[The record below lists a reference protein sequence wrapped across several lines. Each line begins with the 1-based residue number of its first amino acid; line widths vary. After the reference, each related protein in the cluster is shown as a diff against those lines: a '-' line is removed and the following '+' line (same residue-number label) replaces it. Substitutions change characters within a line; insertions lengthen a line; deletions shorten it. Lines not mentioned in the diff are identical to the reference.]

1 MPVAYLAL
9 ARGDSRTYLMME
21 VAYNVFLILV
31 VPLAYYFG
39 GLQTT
44 GWALSAAGLFDFL
57 IVNIF
62 YCRKYAYRF
71 QKLAFRPISCTFS
84 CLWWRWSRLYVFPQA
99 YFVMEQ
105 EPQW

>member
-21 VAYNVFLILV
+21 VAYNVFLVLV
-31 VPLAYYFG
+31 VPLAYYLADFKPQG
-39 GLQTT
+39 GLSLQLAFSTSL
-44 GWALSAAGLFDFL
+44 LSIFS
-57 IVNIF
+57 IVANMPIAF
-62 YCRKYAYRF
+62 K
-71 QKLAFRPISCTFS
+71 KLAFRPISCTFS